1 MIGKKFI
8 GLLGLLS
15 ILTSCID
22 EEDNPLVELTADRDK
37 VVGSWMI
44 EPAQIAELIE
54 LDEDFE
60 GLESYQT
67 TFNEDGTSIEV
78 VTIFGIPIALESTW
92 NLNGN
97 KMTRTID
104 GESSEFTIVVTDTF
118 LTMTD
123 EEEIALIYKRK

>member
-60 GLESYQT
+60 GLESYET

-78 VTIFGIPIALESTW
+78 VTIFGITVSQESTW

>member
-1 MIGKKFI
+1 
-8 GLLGLLS
+8 
-15 ILTSCID
+15 
-22 EEDNPLVELTADRDK
+22 
-37 VVGSWMI
+37 MI

-60 GLESYQT
+60 GLESYET

-78 VTIFGIPIALESTW
+78 VTIFGITVSQESTW

>member
-60 GLESYQT
+60 GLESYET

-78 VTIFGIPIALESTW
+78 VTIFGINIPQESTW